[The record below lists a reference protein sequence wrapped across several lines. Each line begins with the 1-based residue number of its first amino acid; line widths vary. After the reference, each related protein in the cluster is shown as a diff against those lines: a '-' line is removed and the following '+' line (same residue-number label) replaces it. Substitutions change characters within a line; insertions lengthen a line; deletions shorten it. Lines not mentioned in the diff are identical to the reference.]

1 MSLTTEY
8 KTKVCAES
16 YVGTKGYTIPKS
28 VLTPAD
34 LEFLKKDLFLKPQT
48 PGPSF
53 GPALNDAFPVYR
65 ENEKKIY
72 IPRFYGIERYGMPE
86 RSELAPGMDINV
98 TFPRELR
105 DYQNKIVSV
114 YMNAGNQWFPR
125 TPLPSIAGTLD
136 NELLQAGG
144 VRGAAAPV
152 GGRAGGATPASGI
165 LEIYCGAGKCLGK
178 DTPILMYDG
187 TVKMVQ
193 DVQVG
198 DVLMGDDSAPRNVLT
213 LARGREKMYRVA
225 DSDNREEYTVNESHI
240 LSLKASRH
248 YSKKYTEGSV
258 HDISVK
264 DYLALPKTIRGLL
277 LGYRAQIEY
286 PDQPITVD
294 PYVMGHIINLDYNLH
309 NHGETSVVTIF
320 KSVYDYI
327 HKVTNLGTTSKYT
340 HVLHYYK
347 DTQLMHIME
356 IFRDRSQIP
365 RNYKCNTREVRLRV
379 LAGILDSCVVST
391 RFTDHYITEV
401 LDNGTLSEDILAL
414 ARSLGFGAGIRVVY
428 RGHSPTS
435 RYKVVIRIYGDN
447 IGDIPVERDYFR
459 IQLGTCL
466 KHKTADLY
474 SIKLTELEEDVY
486 YGFEIDGNRRF
497 VLGDHTVTHNTVM
510 ALKIVSLIQK
520 KTLILVHKEF
530 LMNQWIER
538 IEEFL
543 PGARVGKI
551 QASTCDIENKDI
563 VIGMIQTMYNKV
575 FPQEVYSQFG
585 LTIIDEVHRIGSEEF
600 SKTLLKT
607 ITPYMLGISATVER
621 KDKLTKLLYMFIGPK
636 IHSMLRKQ
644 EDTVLVRGIE
654 FVTNDSDFNEVE
666 YDFRGQ
672 PKYST
677 MISKIC
683 AYGPRSDF
691 IVKTIRDLLRENP
704 GAQIMVLAHNRSL
717 LTYLHAALCSTSH
730 LPLRRDLSVPNEL
743 IQEIGLSSET
753 DSLLPGSCPQSTLA
767 GGVRGVATPA
777 TVGFY
782 VGGMKQKDLQE
793 TESKQIV
800 LATYAMA
807 AEALDIKTLSI
818 LLMATPKTDITQSVG
833 RILRVK
839 HANPIIVDIIDSHQL
854 FQNQWKLRKRFY
866 KKANYKIVTS
876 TSKKYTDMETTD
888 WFKVFDPKIKDTDA
902 DDDDEKK
909 NTTDFGGKCCIDV
922 SGL

>member
-1 MSLTTEY
+1 MIAISKIEFKYHFLFTFNPKKMNPTIEY

-16 YVGTKGYTIPKS
+16 YLGAKGYTIPKS

-34 LEFLKKDLFLKPQT
+34 IEFLKKDLFLKPQT

-65 ENEKKIY
+65 ENEKKMY

-86 RSELAPGMDINV
+86 RSEIAPGMDINV
-98 TFPRELR
+98 SFPRELR
-105 DYQNKIVSV
+105 DYQNNIVSV
-114 YMNAGNQWFPR
+114 YMNAIKPPATTQSM
-125 TPLPSIAGTLD
+125 L
-136 NELLQAGG
+136 AGG
-144 VRGAAAPV
+144 VRGAAAPAS
-152 GGRAGGATPASGI
+152 AGGI

-187 TVKMVQ
+187 SIKMVQ

-198 DVLMGDDSAPRNVLT
+198 DVLMGDDSTPRNVLT
-213 LARGREKMYRVA
+213 LARGRETMYKIA
-225 DSDNREEYTVNESHI
+225 DASDREEYIVNESHI

-286 PDQPITVD
+286 PAQPTTAD
-294 PYVMGHIINLDYNLH
+294 PYVMGHIINIDYNMH
-309 NHGETSVVTIF
+309 NYIADGGTSVVTIF

-327 HKVTNLGTTSKYT
+327 HKVTNLGTTDDVYVVYVINYCRDPYLRQMMETFHARS
-340 HVLHYYK
+340 
-347 DTQLMHIME
+347 HIPME
-356 IFRDRSQIP
+356 
-365 RNYKCNTREVRLRV
+365 YKCNSREVRLRV
-379 LAGILDSCVVST
+379 LAGILDSCVVSA

-401 LDNGTLSEDILAL
+401 LDNGTLAEDILSL

-447 IGDIPVERDYFR
+447 IGEIPVERDYFR
-459 IQLGTCL
+459 IQRGTCL
-466 KHKTADLY
+466 KHRTSDLY
-474 SIKLTELEEDVY
+474 SIKVTALEEDDY

-497 VLGDHTVTHNTVM
+497 VLGDLTVTHNTVM

-551 QASTCDIENKDI
+551 QASTCDIEDKDI

-691 IVKTIRDLLRENP
+691 IVKAIRDLLRENP
-704 GAQIMVLAHNRSL
+704 EGQIMVLAHNRSL
-717 LTYLHAALCSTSH
+717 LTYLYETLNAGQGAAA
-730 LPLRRDLSVPNEL
+730 PLRPPVGVEASVTGGL
-743 IQEIGLSSET
+743 TGGLS
-753 DSLLPGSCPQSTLA
+753 PVA
-767 GGVRGVATPA
+767 GY
-777 TVGFY
+777 Y

-793 TESKQIV
+793 TESKKIV

-833 RILRVK
+833 RILRMK

-866 KKANYKIVTS
+866 KKSNYKIVTS
-876 TSKKYTDMETTD
+876 TSKKYTDMPNTE
-888 WFKVFDPKIKDTDA
+888 WFKVFDPKVKTPDA
-902 DDDDEKK
+902 DDDDDENDIKK
-909 NTTDFGGKCCIDV
+909 NTTDFGGKCCIDI

>member
-1 MSLTTEY
+1 MDFTTEY
-8 KTKVCAES
+8 KTKVRAES

-28 VLTPAD
+28 VLTSAD

-86 RSELAPGMDINV
+86 RSELAPGMDIDL

-105 DYQNKIVSV
+105 DYQNKIVDI
-114 YMNAGNQWFPR
+114 YMNAGAAAPR
-125 TPLPSIAGTLD
+125 TPPAIVTEEG
-136 NELLQAGG
+136 
-144 VRGAAAPV
+144 RGARSAKPV
-152 GGRAGGATPASGI
+152 GFPAGI

-178 DTPILMYDG
+178 DTLILMHDG
-187 TVKMVQ
+187 SIKLVQ

-198 DVLMGDDSAPRNVLT
+198 DVLMGDDSTPRNVLT
-213 LARGREKMYRVA
+213 LARGREAMYRVA
-225 DSDNREEYTVNESHI
+225 DADNKYQSNGIYDREAYIVNESHI
-240 LSLKASRH
+240 LSLKASRN

-277 LGYRAQIEY
+277 LGYRARIEY
-286 PDQPITVD
+286 PDKPVTAD
-294 PYVMGHIINLDYNLH
+294 PYVLGHIINMDYLLH
-309 NHGETSVVTIF
+309 NEPNGETSKVTIF
-320 KSVYDYI
+320 SDVYDYI
-327 HKVTNLGTTSKYT
+327 HKVTNIGEMDEENHVFILNYWKDPHLRQMMDAFRTSSY
-340 HVLHYYK
+340 
-347 DTQLMHIME
+347 IPME
-356 IFRDRSQIP
+356 
-365 RNYKCNTREVRLRV
+365 YKCNSREVRMRV
-379 LAGILDSCVVST
+379 LAGIIDSATAST
-391 RFTDHYITEV
+391 RFDDHYITEII
-401 LDNGTLSEDILAL
+401 DNGGALTGDILTL
-414 ARSLGFGAGIRVVY
+414 ARSLGFGAVV
-428 RGHSPTS
+428 RTS
-435 RYKVVIRIYGDN
+435 WQGYYSRFQVVLQIYGDN
-447 IGDIPVERDYFR
+447 IGDIPVERNYFR
-459 IQLGTCL
+459 IQRGTCL
-466 KHKTADLY
+466 KHKTSDLY
-474 SIKLTELEEDVY
+474 SIKLTALEEDDY
-486 YGFEIDGNRRF
+486 YGFEIDGNHRF

-691 IVKTIRDLLRENP
+691 IVKAIRDLLRENP

-717 LTYLHAALCSTSH
+717 LTYMYESINATTITLAHVNGGLTG
-730 LPLRRDLSVPNEL
+730 
-743 IQEIGLSSET
+743 GLS
-753 DSLLPGSCPQSTLA
+753 P
-767 GGVRGVATPA
+767 VA
-777 TVGFY
+777 GFY
-782 VGGMKQKDLQE
+782 VGGMKQKDLQA

-866 KKANYKIVTS
+866 KKANYKIVTT
-876 TSKKYTDMETTD
+876 TSKKYTDMETTE
-888 WFKVFDPKIKDTDA
+888 WFKVFDPKVKTPD
-902 DDDDEKK
+902 DDDDENDIKK

>member
-1 MSLTTEY
+1 MNPTIEY
-8 KTKVCAES
+8 KAKVCAES
-16 YVGTKGYTIPKS
+16 YLGAKGYTIPKS

-34 LEFLKKDLFLKPQT
+34 IEFLKKDLFLKPQT

-65 ENEKKIY
+65 ENEKKMY

-86 RSELAPGMDINV
+86 RSEIAPGMAINV
-98 TFPRELR
+98 SFPRELR
-105 DYQNKIVSV
+105 DYQNKIIDI
-114 YMNAGNQWFPR
+114 YMNAV
-125 TPLPSIAGTLD
+125 T
-136 NELLQAGG
+136 
-144 VRGAAAPV
+144 GAAAPRKPPASV
-152 GGRAGGATPASGI
+152 TEGRAVSEAGAGAAPASAGI

-187 TVKMVQ
+187 SIKMVQ

-198 DVLMGDDSAPRNVLT
+198 DVLMGDDSTPRNVLT
-213 LARGREKMYRVA
+213 LARGRETMYKIA
-225 DSDNREEYTVNESHI
+225 DASDREEYIVNESHI
-240 LSLKASRH
+240 LSLKASRN

-277 LGYRAQIEY
+277 LGYRTQIEY
-286 PDQPITVD
+286 PAQPTTAD
-294 PYVMGHIINLDYNLH
+294 PYVMGHIINIDYNMH
-309 NHGETSVVTIF
+309 NYIADGGTSVVTIF

-327 HKVTNLGTTSKYT
+327 HKVTNLGTTDDVYI
-340 HVLHYYK
+340 VYVIHYCK
-347 DTQLMHIME
+347 DPYLRQMMETFHARSHIPME
-356 IFRDRSQIP
+356 
-365 RNYKCNTREVRLRV
+365 YKCNSREVRLRV
-379 LAGILDSCVVST
+379 LAGILDSCVVSA

-447 IGDIPVERDYFR
+447 IGEIPVERDYFR
-459 IQLGTCL
+459 IQRGTCL
-466 KHKTADLY
+466 KHRRADLY
-474 SIKLTELEEDVY
+474 SIKVTALEEDDY

-497 VLGDHTVTHNTVM
+497 VLGDLTVTHNTVM

-551 QASTCDIENKDI
+551 QASTCDIEDKDI

-691 IVKTIRDLLRENP
+691 IVKAIRDLLRENP
-704 GAQIMVLAHNRSL
+704 EGQIMVLAHNRSL
-717 LTYLHAALCSTSH
+717 LTYLYECFNSAGASPPARP
-730 LPLRRDLSVPNEL
+730 PLTE
-743 IQEIGLSSET
+743 E
-753 DSLLPGSCPQSTLA
+753 A
-767 GGVRGVATPA
+767 GGLRGAAAPVAAAPA

-793 TESKQIV
+793 TESKKIV

-833 RILRVK
+833 RILRMK

-866 KKANYKIVTS
+866 KKSNYKIVTS
-876 TSKKYTDMETTD
+876 TSKKYTDMPNTE
-888 WFKVFDPKIKDTDA
+888 WFKVFDPKVKTPDA
-902 DDDDEKK
+902 DDDDDENDIKK
-909 NTTDFGGKCCIDV
+909 NTTDFGGKCCIDI

>member
-1 MSLTTEY
+1 MNITTEY

-16 YVGTKGYTIPKS
+16 YLGTKGYTIPKS
-28 VLTPAD
+28 VLTTAD

-53 GPALNDAFPVYR
+53 GPALDDAFPVYR
-65 ENEKKIY
+65 ENDKKIY
-72 IPRFYGIERYGMPE
+72 IPRFYGIERYGTPE
-86 RSELAPGMDINV
+86 RSDIAPGMDIDLA
-98 TFPRELR
+98 FPKELR
-105 DYQNKIVSV
+105 DYQNNIVDI
-114 YMNAGNQWFPR
+114 YMRGFHPPHAPR
-125 TPLPSIAGTLD
+125 CG
-136 NELLQAGG
+136 ELVAEEGRG
-144 VRGAAAPV
+144 VRGNH
-152 GGRAGGATPASGI
+152 GFPASGI

-198 DVLMGDDSAPRNVLT
+198 DLLMGDDSTPRNVLT
-213 LARGREKMYRVA
+213 LARGKEKMYRVA
-225 DSDNREEYTVNESHI
+225 DSDNKVDYLVNESHI
-240 LSLKASRH
+240 LSLKASRN
-248 YSKKYTEGSV
+248 YSKAYMEGSV

-264 DYLALPKTIRGLL
+264 DYLALPKTIRGIL
-277 LGYRAQIEY
+277 LGYRAQLEY
-286 PDQPITVD
+286 AQHMVPVD

-309 NHGETSVVTIF
+309 NHGEISVVTIF
-320 KSVYDYI
+320 NRVYDYV

-347 DTQLMHIME
+347 DPQLMQMMEAFRARSHIPME
-356 IFRDRSQIP
+356 
-365 RNYKCNTREVRLRV
+365 YKCNSREVRMRV
-379 LAGILDSCVVST
+379 LAGILDSCVASS
-391 RFTDHYITEV
+391 RFTDHYTTEV
-401 LDNGTLSEDILAL
+401 YDNGTLSEDILAL
-414 ARSLGFGAGIRVVY
+414 ARSLGFGAGIRAVY
-428 RGHSPTS
+428 RGHLPTS
-435 RYKVVIRIYGDN
+435 RYKVIIRIYGDN
-447 IGDIPVERDYFR
+447 IGEIPVERDYFR
-459 IQLGTCL
+459 IQHGTCL

-474 SIKLTELEEDVY
+474 SIKLTALEEDDY

-510 ALKIVSLIQK
+510 ALKIVSLLKK

-551 QASTCDIENKDI
+551 QASVCDIDNKDI

-644 EDTVLVRGIE
+644 EDTVCVRGIE

-691 IVKTIRDLLRENP
+691 IVKTIKDLLRENP
-704 GAQIMVLAHNRSL
+704 EGQIMVLAHNRSL
-717 LTYLHAALCSTSH
+717 LTYLHAALNAGAAAAGFADVATSS
-730 LPLRRDLSVPNEL
+730 LPRTPPVNIFSEADPDTTYDVISAPVSVT
-743 IQEIGLSSET
+743 G
-753 DSLLPGSCPQSTLA
+753 GRA
-767 GGVRGVATPA
+767 GGEAPA
-777 TVGFY
+777 TAGFY

-793 TESKQIV
+793 TESKKIV

-866 KKANYKIVTS
+866 KKANYKIETT
-876 TSKKYTDMETTD
+876 TSKKYTDMETTE
-888 WFKVFDPKIKDTDA
+888 WFKVFDPKIKTA
-902 DDDDEKK
+902 DDDDDDVKK
-909 NTTDFGGKCCIDV
+909 NTTEFKGKCSIDV